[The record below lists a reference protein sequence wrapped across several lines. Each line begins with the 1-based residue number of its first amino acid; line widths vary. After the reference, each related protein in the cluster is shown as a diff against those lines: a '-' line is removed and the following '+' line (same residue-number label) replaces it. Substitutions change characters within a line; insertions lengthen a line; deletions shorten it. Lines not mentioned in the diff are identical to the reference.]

1 MTEQAAKSSVAGWDE
16 FIESLR
22 TLPDRMLAKLPE
34 AKRSDP
40 QFQQEVA
47 RLALESIAS
56 TTIDAIGGDGDF
68 PAFLPSIGQL
78 LNVGQPNAD
87 TIYRS
92 ARISPGGIYRIR
104 GRKGSLNQIVLG
116 QVAPH
121 AEGVTRSHFDINS
134 LETDDKGR
142 FDLLLSA
149 ERPEG
154 YTGGWWELAPTAS
167 MLLLRMVSYDWENEE
182 APTFSIE
189 RLDRPM
195 GRPRPPATDL
205 EQRLRALPRTIDFM
219 GLMFVD
225 HVEQLRQEGYI
236 KKFKEF
242 DVGPI
247 GGLVGQF
254 YYETVFELAHDE
266 ALIIESPVPDVCPYR
281 SLILTNE
288 IYETIDWINNHSC
301 MNGAQAQPDS
311 DGILRFVVS
320 AKDPGVKNWLDTAG
334 YPTGAIQGR
343 WTNCD
348 SQPFPA
354 IRKVALADVLS
365 ELPGDTARVTPQE
378 RDQIIR
384 ERRAAYLQRPHW

>member
-1 MTEQAAKSSVAGWDE
+1 MPAASKSSVAGWDE

-22 TLPDRMLAKLPE
+22 SLPDRMLAKLPE
-34 AKRSDP
+34 EKRGDP

-68 PAFLPSIGQL
+68 PAFLPTIGQL

-92 ARISPGGIYRIR
+92 ARISPGGSYRIR
-104 GRKGSLNQIVLG
+104 GRKGSLNQIKLG
-116 QVAPH
+116 QVVPH
-121 AEGVTRSHFDINS
+121 SSGATRSHFDINS
-134 LETDDKGR
+134 LEVDEGGQ

-149 ERPEG
+149 ERPADH
-154 YTGGWWELAPTAS
+154 TGGWWALSPAAS
-167 MLLLRMVSYDWENEE
+167 MLLLRMVSSDWKNEE
-182 APTFSIE
+182 SPTFSIE

-195 GRPRPPATDL
+195 GRPRPSAADL

-225 HVEQLRQEGYI
+225 HAEQLRQQGFVH
-236 KKFKEF
+236 KFKEF
-242 DVGPI
+242 DVSQI

-254 YYETVFELAHDE
+254 YYETVFELADDE
-266 ALIIESPVPDVCPYR
+266 ALIIESEVPETCPYR

-288 IYETIDWINNHSC
+288 IYETIDWTNNHSC
-301 MNGAQAQPDS
+301 MNGSQAQPDS
-311 DGILRFVVS
+311 DGILRFVIA
-320 AKDPGVKNWLDTAG
+320 AKDPGVKNWLDTSG
-334 YPTGAIQGR
+334 HPTGVIQGR
-343 WTNCD
+343 WTDCD
-348 SQPFPA
+348 SQPMPS
-354 IRKVALADVLS
+354 IRKVALAEVVS
-365 ELPGDTARVTPQE
+365 QLPPDTAMVSPQE

-384 ERRAAYLQRPHW
+384 VRRAAYLQRPFW